1 VRLLGLAAMQLFV
14 NAGWNWVEFGGA
26 TLTGLA
32 TSGAS
37 ALVTNVSKAA
47 IMTAGGELT
56 LNATTQLA
64 KQAAKGATFLDDGVA
79 VPK

>member
-14 NAGWNWVEFGGA
+14 NAGWNWVEFGG
-26 TLTGLA
+26 A